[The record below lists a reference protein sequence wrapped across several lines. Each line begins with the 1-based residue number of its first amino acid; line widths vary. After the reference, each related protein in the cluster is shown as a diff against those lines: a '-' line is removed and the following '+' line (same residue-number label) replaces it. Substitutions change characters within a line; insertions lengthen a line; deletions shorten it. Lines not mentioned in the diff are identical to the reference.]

1 VQAEVERRRH
11 RAGERVFGDQ
21 ARWFLDEVHR
31 LYGFAVDGIDYDRPL
46 ELDLPWPLA
55 R

>member
-1 VQAEVERRRH
+1 VRGSSAIRP
-11 RAGERVFGDQ
+11 GG
-21 ARWFLDEVHR
+21 FLDEVHR